1 MAEEFKVTPWEVTG
15 DIDYDRLQQQ
25 FGTTPVDDVVATGD
39 ETDLGMWSLLLA
51 GSLAVMIGAATLK
64 RKESR

>member
-25 FGTTPVDDVVATGD
+25 FGTTPVDRSVSGNPGRSVRAPRRI
-39 ETDLGMWSLLLA
+39 L
-51 GSLAVMIGAATLK
+51 I
-64 RKESR
+64 